1 MYLRR
6 RQWLEETKKV
16 TKSGIMINN
25 KQMPGGTASPMD
37 SPAGNDWYSAANTPT
52 PSYMAQSSD
61 SADMNAGNAAYVDED
76 YDNEPPIL
84 EELGINFEKIMRKTK
99 AVLNPTTNVN
109 VPGELLD
116 DGDMAGPLVFCLI
129 LGAEMLLT
137 GKVNFGYIYGFSIC
151 STLCC
156 YAVLDLMVTGDQQ
169 VQFWLTAS
177 VLGYCLIPVCVLA
190 GLDIILPLR
199 NVFGLI
205 LAAGTTVWSTYSATK
220 LFDAKLGLTD
230 AKQFHLVS
238 YPIGLIY
245 SCFVLITIL

>member
-1 MYLRR
+1 
-6 RQWLEETKKV
+6 
-16 TKSGIMINN
+16 
-25 KQMPGGTASPMD
+25 
-37 SPAGNDWYSAANTPT
+37 
-52 PSYMAQSSD
+52 MAQSSD
-61 SADMNAGNAAYVDED
+61 SADMHAGNAAYVDED

-129 LGAEMLLT
+129 LGRKCST
-137 GKVNFGYIYGFSIC
+137 GKVNLVIFTASHLLHPVL
-151 STLCC
+151 LCR
-156 YAVLDLMVTGDQQ
+156 AGSHGHGDQQ
-169 VQFWLTAS
+169 VHWLTAS